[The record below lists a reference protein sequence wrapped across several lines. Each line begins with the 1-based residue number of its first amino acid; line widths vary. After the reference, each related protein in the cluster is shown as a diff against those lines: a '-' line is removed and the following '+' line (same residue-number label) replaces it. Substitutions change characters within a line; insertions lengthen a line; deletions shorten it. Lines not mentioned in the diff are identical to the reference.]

1 MVEADRTGNLGIR
14 FEQDMLEDLMMK
26 ADVSGQKRKRDEPQ
40 EERVVAVSYLND
52 LLDAQGVGV

>member
-1 MVEADRTGNLGIR
+1 
-14 FEQDMLEDLMMK
+14 MMK
-26 ADVSGQKRKRDEPQ
+26 ADASGRKRKRDEPQ